1 MFGARRA
8 CCKRGVAATCE
19 ADRAFGFSG
28 EAAMAGPGSQRCQP
42 IQCVAAGSNPRTTIS
57 PPETPYIAVK
67 FRRCL
72 DLMLSPLD
80 LFAERPGAENVRQLT
95 MTFPERRTDPK
106 IVLNTRR
113 KHFQNCDFPH
123 SAAPVVGR
131 QAAASRY
138 TVGALPPRHSHGGDF
153 LCAASAARPNFCRDP

>member
-1 MFGARRA
+1 MGVLLTMFSARRA
-8 CCKRGVAATCE
+8 CRKRGVAATCE
-19 ADRAFGFSG
+19 ATAPLAFPAKPRWLGL
-28 EAAMAGPGSQRCQP
+28 
-42 IQCVAAGSNPRTTIS
+42 AAGSNPRTTIS

-131 QAAASRY
+131 QAAASKY